1 MDFHIDF
8 FLNSCGFSENT
19 LRSRQAAAKN
29 KIKFMEILKTNG
41 LKQLTLLMLIAFIG
55 ILLVWQL
62 QYFIPGFLGAI
73 TLYILLRQIY
83 FRLTIIRRWKKW
95 LAALTLIVTCVCV
108 FVVPIWLLVEL
119 TLPHFTEAFNN
130 TSEFIAQGK
139 RFIEII
145 NRYLPQLKIDDN
157 RIEQGLNSVIAILPQ
172 FLNATMSVVVN
183 TLVAFFTLYFMLL
196 SGRDM
201 ERRMT
206 RLLPLK
212 EENKDSLWSETRNM
226 VVSNAIGIPV
236 LMLCQCL
243 IAVLGYWIFGVDQ
256 ALVWGVLTGVASIV
270 PMVGTM
276 IVWVPICIVVMAS
289 GKIGIGIGLTLYC
302 AIVVSNIDNV
312 LRFTIMKKIGD
323 VHPLITVFGVIVG
336 LQIFGIMGLIF
347 GPLLL
352 AYFILLMKIYRLEF
366 SSQQEPAQQV
376 NIHNEAHSGSVA
388 KTEVHI
394 KGK

>member
-1 MDFHIDF
+1 
-8 FLNSCGFSENT
+8 
-19 LRSRQAAAKN
+19 
-29 KIKFMEILKTNG
+29 MEILKTNG

-62 QYFIPGFLGAI
+62 QYFIPGFLGAV

-376 NIHNEAHSGSVA
+376 NIHNEAHLGSVA